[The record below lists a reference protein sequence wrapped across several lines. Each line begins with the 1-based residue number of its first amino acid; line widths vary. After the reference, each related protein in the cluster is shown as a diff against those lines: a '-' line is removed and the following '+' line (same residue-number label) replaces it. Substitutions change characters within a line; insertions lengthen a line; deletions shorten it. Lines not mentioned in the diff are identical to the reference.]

1 MFHEEALPGD
11 DHHAAWKCLLVVCLC
26 GHVSEADGGH
36 AGHGEVE
43 RRQVLG
49 RGGRASVDD
58 GLVDEADVG
67 PAVDLLDGHDERDT
81 WKAQ

>member
-1 MFHEEALPGD
+1 MKNTSYHTY
-11 DHHAAWKCLLVVCLC
+11 HHAECEGLLRVGVRR
-26 GHVSEADGGH
+26 HVPEADGGH

-81 WKAQ
+81 